1 MRNNQLGMHLRI
13 FGPVDVAIHMMDRV
27 VTIVACEPIDHGA
40 GEVPGRVH
48 VHLGTFMF
56 SQDDVLCP
64 IMLKHIPQLKHI
76 THRARFYLR
85 IFNNKE

>member
-1 MRNNQLGMHLRI
+1 MHLRI

-64 IMLKHIPQLKHI
+64 IMLKHIPQLKHLTELVFI
-76 THRARFYLR
+76 CESSTTKNKQLPKR
-85 IFNNKE
+85 I